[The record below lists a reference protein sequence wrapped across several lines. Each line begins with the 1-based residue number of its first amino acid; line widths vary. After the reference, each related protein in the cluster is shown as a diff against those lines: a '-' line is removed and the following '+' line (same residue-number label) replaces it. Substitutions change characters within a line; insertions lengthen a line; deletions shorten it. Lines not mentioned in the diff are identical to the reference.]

1 MQTNIETTLTQ
12 DEKRFLQHTM
22 MWGSDSYPVHKVG
35 RTWRWMEAGGIG
47 GSPVAFKTKRECVAA
62 VERYLC
68 ILRDKYAGRV
78 QS

>member
-1 MQTNIETTLTQ
+1 
-12 DEKRFLQHTM
+12 
-22 MWGSDSYPVHKVG
+22 
-35 RTWRWMEAGGIG
+35 MEAGGIG

-78 QS
+78 